1 MFFPDVERAEWM
13 NKMIAQMWPFI
24 GDYVRDLLMTQ
35 IQKTVQ
41 ESASVM
47 GSFKFVKIDLGDIVS
62 AVKCYFFGSQNLCYN
77 HTYITGD
84 SGSKLK
90 LRYLNVIVK
99 RTR

>member
-1 MFFPDVERAEWM
+1 
-13 NKMIAQMWPFI
+13 MIAQMWPFI

-62 AVKCYFFGSQNLCYN
+62 IES
-77 HTYITGD
+77 
-84 SGSKLK
+84 
-90 LRYLNVIVK
+90 
-99 RTR
+99 

>member
-1 MFFPDVERAEWM
+1 M

-62 AVKCYFFGSQNLCYN
+62 TQGCLIAIFSV
-77 HTYITGD
+77 YICLVRPF
-84 SGSKLK
+84 SPRKSA
-90 LRYLNVIVK
+90 
-99 RTR
+99 